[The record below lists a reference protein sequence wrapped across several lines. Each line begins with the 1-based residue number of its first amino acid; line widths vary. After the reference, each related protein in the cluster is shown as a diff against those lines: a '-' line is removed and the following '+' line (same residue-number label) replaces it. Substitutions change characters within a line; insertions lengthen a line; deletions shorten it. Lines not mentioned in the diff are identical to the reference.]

1 MKKLFLIRH
10 GKSSWVDP
18 LLTDF
23 ERPLNERGRA
33 NSHSMAKVL
42 NDHDFHPELI
52 YSSPA
57 NRAISTARIIAE
69 GIHYPLKKIKVVE
82 EMYDAEP
89 ATVLS
94 VIKDTDDSINTL
106 MLFGHNPSFIM
117 LAQQLLQQ
125 EIEFFPTCAICG
137 IEFQI
142 KSWQEIDSTPGKC
155 FIFQSPK
162 KNLLG

>member
-1 MKKLFLIRH
+1 
-10 GKSSWVDP
+10 
-18 LLTDF
+18 
-23 ERPLNERGRA
+23 
-33 NSHSMAKVL
+33 MASVL
-42 NDHDFHPELI
+42 NDHGFHPELI

-82 EMYDAEP
+82 EMYDADV

-94 VIKDTDDSINTL
+94 VIKDTDTGINTI

-117 LAQQLLQQ
+117 LAQQLLQ
-125 EIEFFPTCAICG
+125 EDIEFFPTCAICG
-137 IEFQI
+137 IEFPA
-142 KSWQEIDSTPGKC
+142 KNWKDIDATPGKC

-162 KNLLG
+162 KNLLL